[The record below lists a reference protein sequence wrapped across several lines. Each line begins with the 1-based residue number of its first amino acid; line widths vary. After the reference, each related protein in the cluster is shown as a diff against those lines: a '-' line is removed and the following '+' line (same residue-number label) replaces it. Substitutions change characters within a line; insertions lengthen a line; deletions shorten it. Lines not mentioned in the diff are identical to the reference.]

1 MSYVKRRKE
10 SVFTELKNLPK
21 MRSRA
26 RHEVFRKLYGTLLI
40 VGVTSVVVVAINM
53 TVGKGGF

>member
-26 RHEVFRKLYGTLLI
+26 RHEVFRKLYGALLI

>member
-10 SVFTELKNLPK
+10 SVFTELKNLPR

-26 RHEVFRKLYGTLLI
+26 RHQVFRKLYGTLLI

>member
-1 MSYVKRRKE
+1 MSYVKRRKY
-10 SVFTELKNLPK
+10 SVFTELKNLPR

-26 RHEVFRKLYGTLLI
+26 RHQVFRKLYGTLLI

-53 TVGKGGF
+53 TVSRGGL